1 MENHSVKFG
10 ELFTFLVKL
19 KTFTYQK
26 SIEIQIYGI
35 MCNKAVALIAL
46 ITADI

>member
-1 MENHSVKFG
+1 MENNSAKFG

-19 KTFTYQK
+19 KTFTHQK
-26 SIEIQIYGI
+26 SIEIQIYRI
-35 MCNKAVALIAL
+35 MCNKAAALIAL

>member
-1 MENHSVKFG
+1 MKFG

-26 SIEIQIYGI
+26 SIEIQIYRI
-35 MCNKAVALIAL
+35 MCNTAAALIAL